1 MDTGLIQSA
10 RKTGAAAA
18 PLNKGAHG
26 HARFTDYARVALDS
40 LRANKLRSFLTLLG
54 IIIGITSIIAVI
66 CVIQGLDHYWKEK
79 VANFAPNT
87 FVVTQF
93 PIETNPDR
101 FYAMLRRNTEIH
113 ADDADEIGRHCSA
126 CEAIG
131 VECHKEVTVKYQ
143 GQTLEQVDLSGITP
157 NILEIEP
164 YDIEAGR
171 VLMSWEND
179 HSQDV
184 AFVGYGILDK
194 LMPGLDPID
203 KNIQVEGR
211 WYRIVGVAA
220 ERGSVFGMSRDNFV
234 KIPLSSFQKTYG
246 SRRTV
251 NISIKAAAGRLQDAE
266 DQARLVMRSR
276 RHLNYHDDDNFGI
289 ITAEGIN
296 ALFDQLTRAIF
307 SVALFI
313 VGISLVVG
321 GIVIMNIMLVSVVE
335 RTREIGVRKAVGAR
349 QQDVVNQFMVE
360 SVVLCCTGGAIG
372 VVLAYG
378 ISLLLAKFLPS
389 SFPIW
394 APLLAFGLCSMIGV
408 FFGIYPARKAGLLD
422 PIEALRQE

>member
-1 MDTGLIQSA
+1 METSVVQPGRTSAAVPPHAGSA
-10 RKTGAAAA
+10 R
-18 PLNKGAHG
+18 G
-26 HARFTDYARVALDS
+26 HARFIDYARVAFDS
-40 LRANKLRSFLTLLG
+40 LHANKLRSFLTLLG

-79 VANFAPNT
+79 VANFSPNT
-87 FVVTQF
+87 FVVAQY

-113 ADDADEIGRHCSA
+113 AADADDIARHCSA

-131 VECHKEVTVKYQ
+131 VECHKEVTVKYE
-143 GQTLEQVDLSGITP
+143 GQTIEQADLSGITP

-164 YDIEAGR
+164 YDIETGR
-171 VLMSWEND
+171 ILMSWEND

-194 LMPGLDPID
+194 LMPGRDPLD
-203 KNIQVEGR
+203 KNIEIEGR

-251 NISIKAAAGRLQDAE
+251 NISIKAAAGGLQEAE
-266 DQARLVMRSR
+266 DQTRLVLRAK
-276 RHLNYHDDDNFGI
+276 RHLNYHDEDNFGI
-289 ITAEGIN
+289 ITSEGIN

-349 QQDVVNQFMVE
+349 QQDIINQFMVE
-360 SVVLCCTGGAIG
+360 SVVLCCAGGAVG
-372 VVLAYG
+372 VGLAYL
-378 ISLLLAKFLPS
+378 ISLLLARFLPA

-394 APLLAFGLCSMIGV
+394 APLLAFGLCSLIGV
-408 FFGIYPARKAGLLD
+408 FFGIYPARKAGMLD

>member
-1 MDTGLIQSA
+1 MEA
-10 RKTGAAAA
+10 RLVESTLKATAA
-18 PLNKGAHG
+18 PPNTNVRG
-26 HARFTDYARVALDS
+26 HARFIDYARVALDS

-87 FVVTQF
+87 FVVTQY

-101 FYAMLRRNTEIH
+101 FYEMLRRNTEIH
-113 ADDADEIGRHCSA
+113 ADDADEIARRCSA

-131 VECHKEVTVKYQ
+131 VECHKEITVKYE

-157 NILEIEP
+157 NILDIEP
-164 YDIEAGR
+164 YDLEAGR

-184 AFVGYGILDK
+184 AFVGYGIMDK
-194 LMPGLDPID
+194 LLPGRDPID
-203 KNIQVEGR
+203 KSIQIEGR

-234 KIPLSSFQKTYG
+234 KIPLSTFQKTYG

-251 NISIKAAAGRLQDAE
+251 NISIKSAAGRLEEAE
-266 DQARLVMRSR
+266 DQARLVMRAR
-276 RHLNYHDDDNFGI
+276 HHLNYHDEDNFGF
-289 ITAEGIN
+289 ITSEGVN

-349 QQDVVNQFMVE
+349 QQDVINQFMVE

-372 VVLAYG
+372 VALAYG
-378 ISLLLAKFLPS
+378 ISLLIGMVMPS
-389 SFPIW
+389 SFPMW
-394 APLLAFGLCSMIGV
+394 APLLAFGLCSLIGV
-408 FFGIYPARKAGLLD
+408 FFGIYPARKAGMLD
-422 PIEALRQE
+422 PIEALRSE